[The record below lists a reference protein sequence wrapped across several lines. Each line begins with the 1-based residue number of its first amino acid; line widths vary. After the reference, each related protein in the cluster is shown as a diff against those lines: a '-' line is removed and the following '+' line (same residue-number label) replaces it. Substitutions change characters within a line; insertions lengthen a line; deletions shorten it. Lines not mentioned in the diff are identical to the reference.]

1 MRTEG
6 SRDRSKYFESRRFF
20 SSFWFLVWYR
30 DRYRFSPSRHGQ
42 SMNAHYSAVLLRDD
56 RNAMPDAMEADAAEG
71 GKVRPRTQTTGFHRA
86 RVVRRERI
94 PETTRTPIFAT
105 TDD

>member
-1 MRTEG
+1 
-6 SRDRSKYFESRRFF
+6 
-20 SSFWFLVWYR
+20 
-30 DRYRFSPSRHGQ
+30 
-42 SMNAHYSAVLLRDD
+42 
-56 RNAMPDAMEADAAEG
+56 MEADAAEG
-71 GKVRPRTQTTGFHRA
+71 GKVRPRTQTTGFHLA